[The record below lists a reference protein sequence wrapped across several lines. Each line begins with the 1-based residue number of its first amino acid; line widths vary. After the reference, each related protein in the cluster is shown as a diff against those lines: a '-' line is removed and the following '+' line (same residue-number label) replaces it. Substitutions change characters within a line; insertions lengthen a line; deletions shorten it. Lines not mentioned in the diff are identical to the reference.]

1 MFNWAMASRSSFFVF
16 LLVLLFVLSLSIILF
31 ELALTRIFSIVLWYD
46 YAFMAIS
53 IAFFGLGIG
62 SFMIHI
68 QKDKFNA
75 LKKKSTIDPQ
85 FTFSFRIV
93 RYAIAYGISVPL
105 FIFLIG
111 YIPSDTSYIYLF
123 YLISSVPFFFAG
135 AGMALIFLAMSEKIS
150 KLYFADLIGA
160 ALATIILDPMMQSL
174 GAGSALLLISAVVV
188 GASTC
193 SYFFMLRKK
202 TTTHQREEEEE
213 ETSYHNPQPSAEMDR
228 KEVVVK
234 SQNRV
239 NVFAAITFSG
249 LMILLIVNS
258 ASSINIFEI
267 KPGRSKG
274 LYYQLNHPSEFQHL
288 SEEWNSFS
296 RVDVTRKID
305 KQEEYKN
312 ILNSTSLNVSG
323 KENNNNNNGSSDG
336 SSKNSIAAVAAD
348 TDNATAHELASIII
362 DADAATPIYRWDGS
376 QSDVAWIQRYMDYL
390 PYEMINANNTLVIG
404 GGGGEDI
411 LVALSGGADNVTAV
425 ELNPIVISAVN
436 HFDSQS
442 GNIYNNNDVDLFI
455 DDGRR
460 FISSTAEKYDVI
472 VLKLVDSWAAQLAG
486 GYALSENYL
495 YTVEAF
501 QQYLRHLDKD
511 KGGML
516 VMTRWN
522 FELPRLMPLIVDS
535 LVKETGKSRESVAE
549 QVMVV
554 EDRPGLYF
562 GRSADDQ
569 KYYPVLVMVKSTPFL
584 NEEVTMV
591 KEKAERSH
599 AEITMLADN
608 YVAAPFNKLFS
619 NDNTI
624 YSEYFSTTAAASN
637 PIIPTDDSPFYFA
650 REQIPKQMV
659 TLLVT
664 VVAISGLL
672 SALLIYHARIT
683 RVKLESRSSFYIL
696 FAIFIGVGF
705 MVLEVTFIQKFL
717 LLLGTPIMALTV
729 ILFSILL
736 SSGIGSY
743 ISGKVFS
750 TTPHRA
756 VLTSIPILAGIII
769 IYFIYL
775 QQVIA
780 STISME
786 LPYRVAL
793 TFGLL
798 FPAGFL
804 MGFQFPSLIKMASL
818 VAIQK
823 NRNKDNKV
831 ITVFQY
837 DNYRDSKN
845 NNTTLLWGVN
855 IVASVIGT
863 VLAAISAMIIGFNG
877 NLLIGLGMYLGAG
890 GCALFSIYHIMNNR
904 TTVSIGGKL

>member
-1 MFNWAMASRSSFFVF
+1 MASRSFFIF

-62 SFMIHI
+62 SFMVHI
-68 QKDKFNA
+68 QKDKFKT
-75 LKKKSTIDPQ
+75 LKNKSTINPQ
-85 FTFSFRIV
+85 FAFSSKIV
-93 RYAIAYGISVPL
+93 QYAIAYGISVPV

-123 YLISSVPFFFAG
+123 YLISSIPFFFAG
-135 AGMALIFLAMSEKIS
+135 AGMALVFLAMSEKIN

-160 ALATIILDPMMQSL
+160 ALATIILDPVMQSL
-174 GAGSALLLISAVVV
+174 GAGSVLLLTSVVVV
-188 GASTC
+188 GVSTC
-193 SYFFMLRKK
+193 SYFFVLR
-202 TTTHQREEEEE
+202 RGRRDRRNV
-213 ETSYHNPQPSAEMDR
+213 ETSYYLTQPTAEIER
-228 KEVVVK
+228 KEVVVTPR
-234 SQNRV
+234 NRL
-239 NVFAAITFSG
+239 NVLSAITFSG
-249 LMILLIVNS
+249 LLILLIVNS
-258 ASSINIFEI
+258 ASSLSIFEI
-267 KPGRSKG
+267 KPGMSKG

-288 SEEWNSFS
+288 TEEWNSFS
-296 RVDVTRKID
+296 RVDVTRKIG
-305 KQEEYKN
+305 KQDEYKN
-312 ILNSTSLNVSG
+312 ILNSTSSTVSG
-323 KENNNNNNGSSDG
+323 KQNYNNSSSDS
-336 SSKNSIAAVAAD
+336 SSKSGIAAVAAA
-348 TDNATAHELASIII
+348 TDNATSHELASIII

-404 GGGGEDI
+404 SGGGEDI

-425 ELNPIVISAVN
+425 ELNPLVISAVK
-436 HFDSQS
+436 HFDGQT
-442 GNIYNNNDVDLFI
+442 GNIYNNNNVDLFI

-511 KGGML
+511 NGGLL

-584 NEEVTMV
+584 REEVNMV
-591 KEKAERSH
+591 KEKAEGNH

-608 YVAAPFNKLFS
+608 YVAAPFNKLFNS
-619 NDNTI
+619 DNTL
-624 YSEYFSTTAAASN
+624 YKEYFSTTAAASN
-637 PIIPTDDSPFYFA
+637 PTIPTDDSPFYFA

-659 TLLVT
+659 ILLVT

-672 SALLIYHARIT
+672 SALLIYHARKT
-683 RVKLESRSSFYIL
+683 RAKFDSRSSFYIL

-705 MVLEVTFIQKFL
+705 MILEVTFIQKFL

-750 TTPHRA
+750 TRPHRA
-756 VLTSIPILAGIII
+756 VLTSIPILAAIII
-769 IYFIYL
+769 IYFLYL

-780 STISME
+780 SAISMD
-786 LPYRVAL
+786 LPYRIAL

-818 VAIQK
+818 IAIQ
-823 NRNKDNKV
+823 NRNKDNKA

-837 DNYRDSKN
+837 DNYHDSKN

-890 GCALFSIYHIMNNR
+890 ACALFSIYHIMNNR
-904 TTVSIGGKL
+904 TTVRIGGNL

>member
-1 MFNWAMASRSSFFVF
+1 MGSRSFFIF

-68 QKDKFNA
+68 QRDKFKT
-75 LKKKSTIDPQ
+75 LKKQSTIDPR
-85 FTFSFRIV
+85 FAFSSKIV
-93 RYAIAYGISVPL
+93 QYAIAYGISVPV

-123 YLISSVPFFFAG
+123 YLISSIPFFFAG
-135 AGMALIFLAMSEKIS
+135 AGMALVFLAMSEKIN
-150 KLYFADLIGA
+150 KLYFADLVGA

-174 GAGSALLLISAVVV
+174 GAGSVLLLTSVVVV
-188 GASTC
+188 GVSTC
-193 SYFFMLRKK
+193 SYFFVLRRSKGN
-202 TTTHQREEEEE
+202 QRNL
-213 ETSYHNPQPSAEMDR
+213 ETSYYHTPPTAEIER
-228 KEVVVK
+228 KEVVVMPR
-234 SQNRV
+234 NRL
-239 NVFAAITFSG
+239 NVLSAITFSG
-249 LMILLIVNS
+249 LLILLIVNS
-258 ASSINIFEI
+258 ASSVSIFEI
-267 KPGRSKG
+267 KPGMSKG

-323 KENNNNNNGSSDG
+323 KQNNNNNNGSSDG

-425 ELNPIVISAVN
+425 ELNPIVISAVK
-436 HFDSQS
+436 HFDGQS

-511 KGGML
+511 NGGML

-549 QVMVV
+549 QVIVV

-562 GRSADDQ
+562 GRSTDDQ

-591 KEKAERSH
+591 KEKAEGNH

-608 YVAAPFNKLFS
+608 YVAVPFNKLFN
-619 NDNTI
+619 NDNTL
-624 YSEYFSTTAAASN
+624 YNEYFSTTAAASN
-637 PIIPTDDSPFYFA
+637 PTIPTDDSPFYFA

-659 TLLVT
+659 ILLVT
-664 VVAISGLL
+664 VVAISALL
-672 SALLIYHARIT
+672 SALLVYHARKT
-683 RVKLESRSSFYIL
+683 RAKFDSRSSLYLL

-780 STISME
+780 STISMD
-786 LPYRVAL
+786 LPYRIAL

-890 GCALFSIYHIMNNR
+890 GCALFSIYHTMNNR
-904 TTVSIGGKL
+904 TTVSIGGNL

>member
-1 MFNWAMASRSSFFVF
+1 MASRSFFIF

-53 IAFFGLGIG
+53 IAFFGLGVG

-68 QKDKFNA
+68 QKDKFST
-75 LKKKSTIDPQ
+75 LKKKSTIDSQ
-85 FTFSFRIV
+85 FTFSSRIV
-93 RYAIAYGISVPL
+93 RYAIAYGISLPI
-105 FIFLIG
+105 FTFLIG

-135 AGMALIFLAMSEKIS
+135 AAMALIFLAMSEKIS

-174 GAGSALLLISAVVV
+174 GAGSFLLLISAVVV
-188 GASTC
+188 GSSAC
-193 SYFFMLRKK
+193 SYFFMLRR
-202 TTTHQREEEEE
+202 TATHRSREEEEE
-213 ETSYHNPQPSAEMDR
+213 TPYHNPQPRADIDR
-228 KEVVVK
+228 KKVVVK
-234 SQNRV
+234 LQNRV
-239 NVFAAITFSG
+239 EVLAAITFSG

-258 ASSINIFEI
+258 ASSMNIFDI
-267 KPGRSKG
+267 KPGMSKG

-296 RVDVTRKID
+296 RVDVTRKIG
-305 KQEEYKN
+305 KQEADNN
-312 ILNSTSLNVSG
+312 ILSSSLPVGSN
-323 KENNNNNNGSSDG
+323 KQNNNSNSSDG
-336 SSKNSIAAVAAD
+336 SNNNGVTVAD
-348 TDNATAHELASIII
+348 MDNATPHELASIII
-362 DADAATPIYRWDGS
+362 DADAATPIYRWNGS
-376 QSDVAWIQRYMDYL
+376 QSDIAWIQKYMDYL

-404 GGGGEDI
+404 SGGGEDI
-411 LVALSGGADNVTAV
+411 LVALSDGVGNVTAV
-425 ELNPIVISAVN
+425 ELNPLVVSAVK

-442 GNIYNNNDVDLFI
+442 GNIYNNNNVELII

-460 FISSTAEKYDVI
+460 FISSSSEKYDVI

-501 QQYLRHLDKD
+501 QQYFRHLDKD
-511 KGGML
+511 SGGGML

-535 LVKETGKSRESVAE
+535 LVKETGKSRESVAKHI
-549 QVMVV
+549 MVI

-562 GRSADDQ
+562 GRSDDNQ
-569 KYYPVLVMVKSTPFL
+569 KYYPILVMIKSTPFL
-584 NEEVTMV
+584 EGEVTMV
-591 KEKAERSH
+591 KEKAEANQ
-599 AEITMLADN
+599 AEITMLAGN
-608 YVAAPFNKLFS
+608 YVAAPFNKLFNNDS
-619 NDNTI
+619 NVYT
-624 YSEYFSTTAAASN
+624 EYFSTAVASN
-637 PIIPTDDSPFYFA
+637 PTIPTDDSPFYFA
-650 REQIPKQMV
+650 REQIPKQMII
-659 TLLVT
+659 LLAT

-672 SALLIYHARIT
+672 SALLIYHSRKR
-683 RVKLESRSSFYIL
+683 RVKFDSRSSSFHVL

-705 MVLEVTFIQKFL
+705 MILEVTFIQKFL

-729 ILFSILL
+729 ILFTILL

-743 ISGKVFS
+743 ISGKIFS
-750 TTPHRA
+750 TRPHRA

-769 IYFIYL
+769 IYFLYL
-775 QQVIA
+775 QEGIE

-786 LPYRVAL
+786 LPYRIAL

-818 VAIQK
+818 IVLQ
-823 NRNKDNKV
+823 NNKNKV
-831 ITVFQY
+831 VFQH
-837 DNYRDSKN
+837 DNYPDSKNN
-845 NNTTLLWGVN
+845 NNTTLLWGIN

-863 VLAAISAMIIGFNG
+863 VLAAILAMIIGFNG
-877 NLLIGLGMYLGAG
+877 NLLIGLSMYLGAG
-890 GCALFSIYHIMNNR
+890 TCALFSIYHMMNNR
-904 TTVSIGGKL
+904 TTVSIDENL

>member
-1 MFNWAMASRSSFFVF
+1 MGSRSFFIF

-85 FTFSFRIV
+85 FTFSSRIV

-111 YIPSDTSYIYLF
+111 YIPSDTSHIYLF

-188 GASTC
+188 GASAC

-202 TTTHQREEEEE
+202 TTTHQRGEEEE

-267 KPGRSKG
+267 KPGMSKG

-296 RVDVTRKID
+296 RVDVTRKIG
-305 KQEEYKN
+305 KQEVDNN
-312 ILNSTSLNVSG
+312 ILNSTLPIASS
-323 KENNNNNNGSSDG
+323 KQNNNSHSSD
-336 SSKNSIAAVAAD
+336 SSSNVGVTGAAM
-348 TDNATAHELASIII
+348 DNATPHELASIII

-376 QSDVAWIQRYMDYL
+376 QSDIAWIQKYMDYL

-404 GGGGEDI
+404 SGGGEDI

-425 ELNPIVISAVN
+425 ELNPLVVSAVKP
-436 HFDSQS
+436 FDSQS
-442 GNIYNNNDVDLFI
+442 GNIYNNNNVDLFI

-460 FISSTAEKYDVI
+460 FISSTAGKYDVI

-511 KGGML
+511 NGGML

-562 GRSADDQ
+562 GRSTDDQ

-591 KEKAERSH
+591 KEKAEGSH

-608 YVAAPFNKLFS
+608 YVAAPFNKLFN
-619 NDNTI
+619 NDNSI
-624 YSEYFSTTAAASN
+624 YNEYFTTTAAASN
-637 PIIPTDDSPFYFA
+637 PTIPTDDSPFYFA

-672 SALLIYHARIT
+672 SALLIYHARKT
-683 RVKLESRSSFYIL
+683 RVKLESRSSFHIL

-705 MVLEVTFIQKFL
+705 MILEVTFIQKFL

-729 ILFSILL
+729 ILFTILL

-743 ISGKVFS
+743 ISGKIFS
-750 TTPHRA
+750 TRPHMA

-775 QQVIA
+775 QQVIE

-786 LPYRVAL
+786 LPYRIAL

-804 MGFQFPSLIKMASL
+804 MGFQFPSLITMASL
-818 VAIQK
+818 IALQ
-823 NRNKDNKV
+823 NKNKV
-831 ITVFQY
+831 VVFQD
-837 DNYRDSKN
+837 DNYSNSKN
-845 NNTTLLWGVN
+845 NNTTLLWGIN

-863 VLAAISAMIIGFNG
+863 VLAAVSAMIIGFNG
-877 NLLIGLGMYLGAG
+877 NLLIGLCMYLGAG
-890 GCALFSIYHIMNNR
+890 TCALFSIYHMMNNR
-904 TTVSIGGKL
+904 TTVPIGGNL

>member
-1 MFNWAMASRSSFFVF
+1 MASRAFFIF
-16 LLVLLFVLSLSIILF
+16 LLVLLLVLSLSIILF

-68 QKDKFNA
+68 QKDKFKT

-85 FTFSFRIV
+85 FAFSSKIV
-93 RYAIAYGISVPL
+93 QYAIAYGISVPV
-105 FIFLIG
+105 FILLIG
-111 YIPSDTSYIYLF
+111 YIPSDPSYIYLF
-123 YLISSVPFFFAG
+123 YLVSSIPFFFAG
-135 AGMALIFLAMSEKIS
+135 AGMALVFLAMSEKIS

-160 ALATIILDPMMQSL
+160 ALATIILDPIMQSL
-174 GAGSALLLISAVVV
+174 GAGSVLLLTSVVVV

-193 SYFFMLRKK
+193 SYFFVLR
-202 TTTHQREEEEE
+202 RSRSDRSNI
-213 ETSYHNPQPSAEMDR
+213 ETSYNHPQPTAEIER
-228 KEVVVK
+228 KEGVLK
-234 SQNRV
+234 PRIKL
-239 NVFAAITFSG
+239 NVLSAITFSG

-258 ASSINIFEI
+258 ASSLSIFEI
-267 KPGRSKG
+267 KPGMSKG
-274 LYYQLNHPSEFQHL
+274 LYYQLNHPSEFEHL

-296 RVDVTRKID
+296 RVDVTRKIG
-305 KQEEYKN
+305 KQDEHKN
-312 ILNSTSLNVSG
+312 ILDSIPSTVGSKQNSNS
-323 KENNNNNNGSSDG
+323 GSSDG
-336 SSKNSIAAVAAD
+336 SSNTGIATADTSAD
-348 TDNATAHELASIII
+348 TDIATPHELASIII

-376 QSDVAWIQRYMDYL
+376 QSDIAWIQKYMDYL

-411 LVALSGGADNVTAV
+411 LVALSGGADKVIAV
-425 ELNPIVISAVN
+425 ELNPIVVSAVKS
-436 HFDSQS
+436 FEGQS
-442 GNIYNNNDVDLFI
+442 GNIYDNNNVDLFI

-501 QQYLRHLDKD
+501 QQYLRHLNKD
-511 KGGML
+511 NGGML

-562 GRSADDQ
+562 GRSGNDQ
-569 KYYPVLVMVKSTPFL
+569 KYYPVLVMVKSTPFIS
-584 NEEVTMV
+584 EEVNMV
-591 KEKAERSH
+591 KEKAEGNH
-599 AEITMLADN
+599 AEITMLAHN
-608 YVAAPFNKLFS
+608 YVAAPFNKLFN
-619 NDNTI
+619 NDNTL
-624 YSEYFSTTAAASN
+624 YNEYFTTTAAAAN
-637 PIIPTDDSPFYFA
+637 PTIPTDDSPFYFA
-650 REQIPKQMV
+650 REQIPKQMII
-659 TLLVT
+659 LLVT

-672 SALLIYHARIT
+672 SALLIYHARKT
-683 RVKLESRSSFYIL
+683 RAKLDSRSSFYIL

-717 LLLGTPIMALTV
+717 LLLGTPIMALTI

-750 TTPHRA
+750 TRPHRA

-769 IYFIYL
+769 IYFLYL

-786 LPYRVAL
+786 LPYRIAL

-818 VAIQK
+818 IAIQ
-823 NRNKDNKV
+823 NRNKDKV

-845 NNTTLLWGVN
+845 NNTTLLWGIN

-890 GCALFSIYHIMNNR
+890 TCALYSIYYMMNNR
-904 TTVSIGGKL
+904 TTVPIGGNL

>member
-1 MFNWAMASRSSFFVF
+1 MGSRSFFIF

-68 QKDKFNA
+68 QRDKFKT
-75 LKKKSTIDPQ
+75 LKKQSTIDPR
-85 FTFSFRIV
+85 FAFSSKIV
-93 RYAIAYGISVPL
+93 QYAIAYGISVPV

-123 YLISSVPFFFAG
+123 YLISSIPFFFAG
-135 AGMALIFLAMSEKIS
+135 AGMALVFLAMSEKIN
-150 KLYFADLIGA
+150 KLYFADLVGA

-174 GAGSALLLISAVVV
+174 GAGSVLLLTSVVVV
-188 GASTC
+188 GVSTC
-193 SYFFMLRKK
+193 SYFFVLRRGRRN
-202 TTTHQREEEEE
+202 QRNL
-213 ETSYHNPQPSAEMDR
+213 ETSYYHAHPTAEIER
-228 KEVVVK
+228 KEVVVMPR
-234 SQNRV
+234 NRL
-239 NVFAAITFSG
+239 NVLSAITFSG
-249 LMILLIVNS
+249 LLILLIVNS
-258 ASSINIFEI
+258 ASSVSIFEI
-267 KPGRSKG
+267 KPGMSKG

-296 RVDVTRKID
+296 RVDITRKID

-312 ILNSTSLNVSG
+312 TLNSTSLNVSG
-323 KENNNNNNGSSDG
+323 KQNNNNNNGGSDG

-425 ELNPIVISAVN
+425 ELNPIVISAVK
-436 HFDSQS
+436 HFDGQS

-460 FISSTAEKYDVI
+460 FISSTGEKYDVI

-549 QVMVV
+549 QVIVV

-562 GRSADDQ
+562 GRSTDDQ

-584 NEEVTMV
+584 NEEVTVV
-591 KEKAERSH
+591 KEKAEGNH

-608 YVAAPFNKLFS
+608 YVAVPFNKLFN
-619 NDNTI
+619 NDNTL
-624 YSEYFSTTAAASN
+624 YNEYFSTTAAASN
-637 PIIPTDDSPFYFA
+637 PTIPTDDSPFYFA

-659 TLLVT
+659 ILLVT
-664 VVAISGLL
+664 VVAISALL
-672 SALLIYHARIT
+672 SALLVYHARKT
-683 RVKLESRSSFYIL
+683 RAKFDSRSSLYLL

-750 TTPHRA
+750 TRPHRA

-780 STISME
+780 STISMD
-786 LPYRVAL
+786 LPYRIAL

-904 TTVSIGGKL
+904 TTVSIGGNL

>member
-68 QKDKFNA
+68 QRDKFET
-75 LKKKSTIDPQ
+75 LKKQSTIDPR
-85 FTFSFRIV
+85 FAFSSKIV
-93 RYAIAYGISVPL
+93 QYAIAYGISVPV

-123 YLISSVPFFFAG
+123 YLISSIPFFFAG
-135 AGMALIFLAMSEKIS
+135 AGMALVFLAMSEKIN
-150 KLYFADLIGA
+150 KLYFADLVGA

-174 GAGSALLLISAVVV
+174 GAGSVLLLTSVVVV
-188 GASTC
+188 GVSTC
-193 SYFFMLRKK
+193 SYFFVLRRGRRN
-202 TTTHQREEEEE
+202 QRNL
-213 ETSYHNPQPSAEMDR
+213 ETSYYHAHPTAEIER
-228 KEVVVK
+228 KEVVVMPR
-234 SQNRV
+234 NRLSV
-239 NVFAAITFSG
+239 LSAITFSG
-249 LMILLIVNS
+249 LLILLIVNS
-258 ASSINIFEI
+258 ASSVSIFEI
-267 KPGRSKG
+267 KPGMSKG

-312 ILNSTSLNVSG
+312 ILNSTSLTVSG
-323 KENNNNNNGSSDG
+323 KQNNNNNNNGSSDG
-336 SSKNSIAAVAAD
+336 SSKSDIAAFAAD

-362 DADAATPIYRWDGS
+362 DADAASPIYRWDGS

-404 GGGGEDI
+404 GGGGEDL

-425 ELNPIVISAVN
+425 ELNPIVISAVK
-436 HFDSQS
+436 HFDGQS
-442 GNIYNNNDVDLFI
+442 GNIYNNNNVDLFI

-501 QQYLRHLDKD
+501 QQYFRHLDKD
-511 KGGML
+511 NGGMF

-535 LVKETGKSRESVAE
+535 LVKETGKSRESVAKH
-549 QVMVV
+549 VMVI

-562 GRSADDQ
+562 GRSDDNQ
-569 KYYPVLVMVKSTPFL
+569 KYYPILVMIKSTPFL
-584 NEEVTMV
+584 DGEVTMV
-591 KEKAERSH
+591 KEKAERNQ

-608 YVAAPFNKLFS
+608 YVAEPFNKLFN
-619 NDNTI
+619 NDSAV
-624 YSEYFSTTAAASN
+624 YSEYFSTTVASN
-637 PIIPTDDSPFYFA
+637 PTIPTDDSPFYFA
-650 REQIPKQMV
+650 REQIPKQMII
-659 TLLVT
+659 LLVT

-672 SALLIYHARIT
+672 SALLIYHARKT
-683 RVKLESRSSFYIL
+683 RVKFDSRSSFHVL

-705 MVLEVTFIQKFL
+705 MILEVTFIQKFL

-729 ILFSILL
+729 ILFTILL

-743 ISGKVFS
+743 ISGKIFS
-750 TTPHRA
+750 TRPHRA

-769 IYFIYL
+769 IYFLYL
-775 QQVIA
+775 QEVIE

-786 LPYRVAL
+786 LPYRIAL

-804 MGFQFPSLIKMASL
+804 MGFQFPSLITMASL
-818 VAIQK
+818 IALQ
-823 NRNKDNKV
+823 NKNKV
-831 ITVFQY
+831 VVFQD
-837 DNYRDSKN
+837 DNYSNSKN
-845 NNTTLLWGVN
+845 NNTTLLWGIN

-863 VLAAISAMIIGFNG
+863 VLAAVSAMIIGFNG
-877 NLLIGLGMYLGAG
+877 NLLIGLCMYLGAG
-890 GCALFSIYHIMNNR
+890 TCALFSIYHMMNNR
-904 TTVSIGGKL
+904 TTVPIGGNL

>member
-1 MFNWAMASRSSFFVF
+1 MASMSFFIF
-16 LLVLLFVLSLSIILF
+16 LLALLFVLSLSIILF

-68 QKDKFNA
+68 QKDKFKT
-75 LKKKSTIDPQ
+75 LKNKSTIDPQ
-85 FTFSFRIV
+85 FALSSKIV
-93 RYAIAYGISVPL
+93 QYAIAYGISVPV

-123 YLISSVPFFFAG
+123 YLISSIPFFFAG
-135 AGMALIFLAMSEKIS
+135 AGMALVFLAMSEKIS
-150 KLYFADLIGA
+150 KLYFADLVGA

-174 GAGSALLLISAVVV
+174 GAGSVLLLTSVVVV
-188 GASTC
+188 GVSTC
-193 SYFFMLRKK
+193 SYFFVLMRS
-202 TTTHQREEEEE
+202 RRDRRNV
-213 ETSYHNPQPSAEMDR
+213 ETSYDHGQPAAEKER
-228 KEVVVK
+228 KEVVLK
-234 SQNRV
+234 LRKRL
-239 NVFAAITFSG
+239 NVLSAITFSG
-249 LMILLIVNS
+249 LLMLLIVNS
-258 ASSINIFEI
+258 ASSISIFEI
-267 KPGRSKG
+267 KPGMSKG

-296 RVDVTRKID
+296 RVDVTRKIG
-305 KQEEYKN
+305 KQDEYMD
-312 ILNSTSLNVSG
+312 ILNSTPSTVGS
-323 KENNNNNNGSSDG
+323 KQNNNSGGSSDG
-336 SSKNSIAAVAAD
+336 SSNSGIAAVAAAA
-348 TDNATAHELASIII
+348 TDNNATAHELASIII

-376 QSDVAWIQRYMDYL
+376 QSDVAWIQKYMDYL

-425 ELNPIVISAVN
+425 ELNPLVVSAVKP
-436 HFDSQS
+436 FDSQS
-442 GNIYNNNDVDLFI
+442 GNIYNNNNVDLFI

-460 FISSTAEKYDVI
+460 FISSTAGKYDVI

-511 KGGML
+511 NGGML

-591 KEKAERSH
+591 KEKAEGSH

-608 YVAAPFNKLFS
+608 YVAAPFNKLFN
-619 NDNTI
+619 NDNAI

-637 PIIPTDDSPFYFA
+637 PTIPTDDSPFYFA
-650 REQIPKQMV
+650 REQIPKQMII
-659 TLLVT
+659 LLVT

-672 SALLIYHARIT
+672 SALLIYHARKT
-683 RVKLESRSSFYIL
+683 RLKLGSRSSFHIL

-743 ISGKVFS
+743 ASGKLFS
-750 TTPHRA
+750 TRPHRA
-756 VLTSIPILAGIII
+756 VLTSIPILACIIV
-769 IYFIYL
+769 IYFVYL
-775 QQVIA
+775 PEVIA

-823 NRNKDNKV
+823 NKNNV
-831 ITVFQY
+831 VVFPY

-845 NNTTLLWGVN
+845 NNTTLLWGIN

-890 GCALFSIYHIMNNR
+890 TCAFFSIYYKMNSR
-904 TTVSIGGKL
+904 KTVPIGGNL

>member
-1 MFNWAMASRSSFFVF
+1 
-16 LLVLLFVLSLSIILF
+16 
-31 ELALTRIFSIVLWYD
+31 
-46 YAFMAIS
+46 MAIS

-85 FTFSFRIV
+85 FTLSSRIV

-188 GASTC
+188 GASAC
-193 SYFFMLRKK
+193 SYFFMLRK
-202 TTTHQREEEEE
+202 TTTHQREEEE

-228 KEVVVK
+228 KEVVFK

-239 NVFAAITFSG
+239 NVFTAITFSG

-267 KPGRSKG
+267 KPGMSKG
-274 LYYQLNHPSEFQHL
+274 LYYQLNHPLEFQHL

-296 RVDVTRKID
+296 RVDVTRKIG
-305 KQEEYKN
+305 KQEVDNN
-312 ILNSTSLNVSG
+312 ILNSTLPIASS
-323 KENNNNNNGSSDG
+323 KQNNNSDSSD
-336 SSKNSIAAVAAD
+336 SSSNGGVTGAAM
-348 TDNATAHELASIII
+348 DNATPHELASIII

-376 QSDVAWIQRYMDYL
+376 QSDIAWIQKYMDYL

-404 GGGGEDI
+404 SGGGEDI
-411 LVALSGGADNVTAV
+411 LVALSDGADNVTAV
-425 ELNPIVISAVN
+425 ELNPLVVSAVKR
-436 HFDSQS
+436 FDSQS
-442 GNIYNNNDVDLFI
+442 RNIYNNNNVELII

-460 FISSTAEKYDVI
+460 FISSSTEKYDVI

-501 QQYLRHLDKD
+501 QQYFRHLDKD
-511 KGGML
+511 NGGML

-535 LVKETGKSRESVAE
+535 LVKETGKSRESVAKH
-549 QVMVV
+549 VIVV

-562 GRSADDQ
+562 GRSTDDQ

-591 KEKAERSH
+591 KEKAEGNH

-608 YVAAPFNKLFS
+608 YVAVPFNKLFN
-619 NDNTI
+619 NDNTL
-624 YSEYFSTTAAASN
+624 YNEYFSTTAAASN
-637 PIIPTDDSPFYFA
+637 PTLPTDDSPFYFA

-659 TLLVT
+659 ILLVT
-664 VVAISGLL
+664 VVAISALL
-672 SALLIYHARIT
+672 SALLVYHARKT
-683 RVKLESRSSFYIL
+683 RAKFDSRSSLYLL

-780 STISME
+780 STISMD
-786 LPYRVAL
+786 LPYRIAL
-793 TFGLL
+793 TFGLI

-904 TTVSIGGKL
+904 TTVSIGGNL

>member
-1 MFNWAMASRSSFFVF
+1 MASRPFFIF

-68 QKDKFNA
+68 QKDKFKM

-85 FTFSFRIV
+85 FALSSKIV
-93 RYAIAYGISVPL
+93 QYAIAYGISVPV
-105 FIFLIG
+105 FIILIG

-123 YLISSVPFFFAG
+123 YLISSIPFFFAG
-135 AGMALIFLAMSEKIS
+135 AGMALVFLAMSEKIS
-150 KLYFADLIGA
+150 KLYFADLVGA

-174 GAGSALLLISAVVV
+174 GAGSVLLLTSVVVV
-188 GASTC
+188 GVSTC
-193 SYFFMLRKK
+193 SYFFVLMKSTRD
-202 TTTHQREEEEE
+202 RRNV
-213 ETSYHNPQPSAEMDR
+213 ETSYDYGQPAAEKER
-228 KEVVVK
+228 KEVVLK
-234 SQNRV
+234 LRKRL
-239 NVFAAITFSG
+239 NVLSAITFSG
-249 LMILLIVNS
+249 LLMLFIVNS
-258 ASSINIFEI
+258 ASSISIFEI
-267 KPGRSKG
+267 KPGMSKG

-296 RVDVTRKID
+296 RVDVTRKIG
-305 KQEEYKN
+305 KQDEYMD
-312 ILNSTSLNVSG
+312 ILNSTPSTVGS
-323 KENNNNNNGSSDG
+323 KQNNNSGGSSDG
-336 SSKNSIAAVAAD
+336 SSNSGISAVAAA
-348 TDNATAHELASIII
+348 TDNNATAHELASIII

-376 QSDVAWIQRYMDYL
+376 QSDVAWIQKYMDYL

-425 ELNPIVISAVN
+425 ELNPLVVSAVKP
-436 HFDSQS
+436 FDSQS
-442 GNIYNNNDVDLFI
+442 GNIYNNNNVDLFI

-460 FISSTAEKYDVI
+460 FISSTAGKYDVI

-511 KGGML
+511 NGGML

-535 LVKETGKSRESVAE
+535 LVKETGKSRGSVAE

-591 KEKAERSH
+591 KEKAEGSH

-608 YVAAPFNKLFS
+608 YVAAPFNKLFN
-619 NDNTI
+619 NDNAI

-637 PIIPTDDSPFYFA
+637 PTIPTDDSPFYFA
-650 REQIPKQMV
+650 REQIPKQMII
-659 TLLVT
+659 LLVT

-672 SALLIYHARIT
+672 SALLIYHARKT
-683 RVKLESRSSFYIL
+683 RVKLESRSSFHIL

-743 ISGKVFS
+743 VSGKLFS
-750 TTPHRA
+750 TRPHRA
-756 VLTSIPILAGIII
+756 VLTSIPILACIII
-769 IYFIYL
+769 IYFLYL
-775 QQVIA
+775 PEVIA

-804 MGFQFPSLIKMASL
+804 MGFQFPSLIKMSSL

-823 NRNKDNKV
+823 NKNNV
-831 ITVFQY
+831 VVFPY
-837 DNYRDSKN
+837 DNYLDSKN
-845 NNTTLLWGVN
+845 NNTTLLWGIN

-890 GCALFSIYHIMNNR
+890 TCALFSIYYMMNSR
-904 TTVSIGGKL
+904 KTVPIGGNL

>member
-1 MFNWAMASRSSFFVF
+1 MGSRSFFIF
-16 LLVLLFVLSLSIILF
+16 LLVLLFVLSLTIILF

-68 QKDKFNA
+68 QRDKFKT
-75 LKKKSTIDPQ
+75 LKKQSTIDPR
-85 FTFSFRIV
+85 FAFSSKIV
-93 RYAIAYGISVPL
+93 QYAIAYGISVPV

-123 YLISSVPFFFAG
+123 YLISSIPFFFAG
-135 AGMALIFLAMSEKIS
+135 AGMALVFLAMSEKIN
-150 KLYFADLIGA
+150 KLYFADLVGA

-174 GAGSALLLISAVVV
+174 GAGSVLLLTSVVVV
-188 GASTC
+188 GVSTC
-193 SYFFMLRKK
+193 SYFFVLRRGRRN
-202 TTTHQREEEEE
+202 QRNLEI
-213 ETSYHNPQPSAEMDR
+213 SYYHTPPTAEIER
-228 KEVVVK
+228 KEVVVMPR
-234 SQNRV
+234 NRL
-239 NVFAAITFSG
+239 NVLSAITFSG
-249 LMILLIVNS
+249 LLILLIVNS
-258 ASSINIFEI
+258 ASSVSIFEI
-267 KPGRSKG
+267 NPGMSKG

-312 ILNSTSLNVSG
+312 ILNSTSLTVSG
-323 KENNNNNNGSSDG
+323 KQNNNNNNNGSSDG
-336 SSKNSIAAVAAD
+336 SSKSDIAAVAAD

-425 ELNPIVISAVN
+425 ELNPIVISAVK
-436 HFDSQS
+436 HFDGQS
-442 GNIYNNNDVDLFI
+442 GNIYNNNNVDLFI

-511 KGGML
+511 NGGML

-535 LVKETGKSRESVAE
+535 LVKETGKSRESVAKH
-549 QVMVV
+549 VMVI

-562 GRSADDQ
+562 GRSTDDQ

-591 KEKAERSH
+591 KEKAEGNH

-608 YVAAPFNKLFS
+608 YVPVPFNKLFS
-619 NDNTI
+619 NDGAV
-624 YSEYFSTTAAASN
+624 YSEYFSTTVASN
-637 PIIPTDDSPFYFA
+637 PTIPTDDSPFYFA
-650 REQIPKQMV
+650 REQIPKQMII
-659 TLLVT
+659 LLVT

-672 SALLIYHARIT
+672 SALLIYHARKT
-683 RVKLESRSSFYIL
+683 RVKFDSRSSFHVL
-696 FAIFIGVGF
+696 FAVFIGVGF
-705 MVLEVTFIQKFL
+705 MILEVTFIQKFL

-729 ILFSILL
+729 ILFTILL

-743 ISGKVFS
+743 ISGKIFS
-750 TTPHRA
+750 TRPHRA
-756 VLTSIPILAGIII
+756 VLTSIPSLAGIII
-769 IYFIYL
+769 IYFLYL
-775 QQVIA
+775 QEVIE

-786 LPYRVAL
+786 LPYRIAL

-804 MGFQFPSLIKMASL
+804 MGFQFPSLITMASL
-818 VAIQK
+818 IALQ
-823 NRNKDNKV
+823 NRNKV
-831 ITVFQY
+831 VVFQD
-837 DNYRDSKN
+837 DNYSNSKN
-845 NNTTLLWGVN
+845 NNTTLLWGIN

-863 VLAAISAMIIGFNG
+863 VLAAVSAMIIGFNG
-877 NLLIGLGMYLGAG
+877 NLLIGLCMYLGAG
-890 GCALFSIYHIMNNR
+890 TCALFSIYHMMNNR
-904 TTVSIGGKL
+904 TTVPIGGNL

>member
-1 MFNWAMASRSSFFVF
+1 MASRSFFIF

-62 SFMIHI
+62 SFVIHI
-68 QKDKFNA
+68 QKDKYNT
-75 LKKKSTIDPQ
+75 LKKKSIIDPRL
-85 FTFSFRIV
+85 TFSSRIV
-93 RYAIAYGISVPL
+93 QYALAYGISVPV

-123 YLISSVPFFFAG
+123 YIVSSIPFFFAG
-135 AGMALIFLAMSEKIS
+135 AGMALVFLAMSEKIN

-160 ALATIILDPMMQSL
+160 ALATIILDPIMQSI
-174 GAGSALLLISAVVV
+174 GAGSVLLLTSVIVV

-193 SYFFMLRKK
+193 SYYFFVLTRATKDR
-202 TTTHQREEEEE
+202 REEK
-213 ETSYHNPQPSAEMDR
+213 TSYYRAQPSAEIEK
-228 KEVVVK
+228 KEVGVK
-234 SQNRV
+234 PQNRL
-239 NVFAAITFSG
+239 NLLSAITFSG
-249 LMILLIVNS
+249 LMILLIVDS
-258 ASSINIFEI
+258 TSSVNFFEI
-267 KPGRSKG
+267 KPGVSKG

-296 RVDVTRKID
+296 RVDVTRKIG
-305 KQEEYKN
+305 KQEEDKN
-312 ILNSTSLNVSG
+312 ILSSTIGTTSITASS
-323 KENNNNNNGSSDG
+323 KQNNNNNNNNSSSSSD
-336 SSKNSIAAVAAD
+336 NAAD
-348 TDNATAHELASIII
+348 TDDAMPHELASIII

-376 QSDVAWIQRYMDYL
+376 QSDVGWIQKYMDYL

-404 GGGGEDI
+404 SGGGEDI

-425 ELNPIVISAVN
+425 ELNPLVVSAVKR
-436 HFDSQS
+436 FDSQS
-442 GNIYNNNDVDLFI
+442 GNIYDTNNNVELFI

-460 FISSTAEKYDVI
+460 FISSTTEKYDVI

-495 YTVEAF
+495 YTVEAL
-501 QQYLRHLDKD
+501 QQYLGHLDKD
-511 KGGML
+511 NGGML

-535 LVKETGKSRESVAE
+535 LVKETGKSRESVAKH
-549 QVMVV
+549 VIVV

-562 GRSADDQ
+562 GRSDDNQ
-569 KYYPVLVMVKSTPFL
+569 KYYPVLVMIKSTPFV
-584 NEEVTMV
+584 NGEVTMV
-591 KEKAERSH
+591 KEKAEGNQ
-599 AEITMLADN
+599 AEITMLADS
-608 YVAAPFNKLFS
+608 YVAAPFNKLFN
-619 NDNTI
+619 NDSTVYN
-624 YSEYFSTTAAASN
+624 EYFSTTVASN
-637 PIIPTDDSPFYFA
+637 PTIPTDDSPFYFA

-659 TLLVT
+659 ILLVT
-664 VVAISGLL
+664 VLTISALL
-672 SALLIYHARIT
+672 SSMLIYHARKT
-683 RVKLESRSSFYIL
+683 RAKFDSGSSFHIL

-705 MVLEVTFIQKFL
+705 MILEVTFIQKFL

-736 SSGIGSY
+736 SSGIGAY
-743 ISGKVFS
+743 ISGKMFS
-750 TTPHRA
+750 TRPHRA

-769 IYFIYL
+769 LYFLYL
-775 QQVIA
+775 QGVIA

-786 LPYRVAL
+786 LPYRIAL

-818 VAIQK
+818 VAIQNK
-823 NRNKDNKV
+823 NKG
-831 ITVFQY
+831 IFQY

-845 NNTTLLWGVN
+845 NNTTLLWGIN

-877 NLLIGLGMYLGAG
+877 NLLIGLCMYLGAG
-890 GCALFSIYHIMNNR
+890 TCALFSIYHMMNNR
-904 TTVSIGGKL
+904 TTVSIGGNL

>member
-1 MFNWAMASRSSFFVF
+1 MGSRSFFIF

-68 QKDKFNA
+68 QRDKFET
-75 LKKKSTIDPQ
+75 LKKQSTIDPR
-85 FTFSFRIV
+85 FAFSSKIV
-93 RYAIAYGISVPL
+93 QYAIAYGISVPV

-123 YLISSVPFFFAG
+123 YLISSIPFFFAG
-135 AGMALIFLAMSEKIS
+135 AGMALVFLAMSEKIN
-150 KLYFADLIGA
+150 KLYFADLVGA

-174 GAGSALLLISAVVV
+174 GAGSVLLLTSVVVV
-188 GASTC
+188 GVSTC
-193 SYFFMLRKK
+193 SYFFVLRRGRRN
-202 TTTHQREEEEE
+202 QRNL
-213 ETSYHNPQPSAEMDR
+213 ETSYYHTPPTAEIER
-228 KEVVVK
+228 KEVVVMPR
-234 SQNRV
+234 NRL
-239 NVFAAITFSG
+239 NVLSAITFSG
-249 LMILLIVNS
+249 LLILLIVNS
-258 ASSINIFEI
+258 ASSVSIFEI
-267 KPGRSKG
+267 KPGMSKG

-312 ILNSTSLNVSG
+312 TLNSTSLNVSG
-323 KENNNNNNGSSDG
+323 KQNNNNNNGGSDG

-425 ELNPIVISAVN
+425 ELNPIVISAVK
-436 HFDSQS
+436 HFDGQS
-442 GNIYNNNDVDLFI
+442 GNIYNNNNVDLFI

-549 QVMVV
+549 QVIVV

-562 GRSADDQ
+562 GRSTDDQ

-591 KEKAERSH
+591 KEKAEGNH
-599 AEITMLADN
+599 AEITMLDDN
-608 YVAAPFNKLFS
+608 YVAAPFNKLFN
-619 NDNTI
+619 NDNAI

-637 PIIPTDDSPFYFA
+637 PTIPTDDSPFYFA
-650 REQIPKQMV
+650 REQIPKQMII
-659 TLLVT
+659 LLVT

-672 SALLIYHARIT
+672 SALLIYHARKT
-683 RVKLESRSSFYIL
+683 RLKLGSRSSFHIL

-743 ISGKVFS
+743 VSGKLFS
-750 TTPHRA
+750 TRPHRA
-756 VLTSIPILAGIII
+756 VLTSIPILACVIV
-769 IYFIYL
+769 IYFVYL
-775 QQVIA
+775 PEVIA

-818 VAIQK
+818 FAIQK
-823 NRNKDNKV
+823 NKNNV
-831 ITVFQY
+831 VVFPY

-845 NNTTLLWGVN
+845 NNTTLLWGIN

-890 GCALFSIYHIMNNR
+890 TCAFFSIYYMMNSR
-904 TTVSIGGKL
+904 KTVPIGGNL